1 MFDPSQATVVLV
13 DDDPGVRESLRAL
26 FESVP
31 YRCISYASA
40 EEYIAHPAPTAPRCV
55 LLDLRLPGMS
65 GIELQRLINRDSPR
79 LPVIFVSGDA
89 TRADMD
95 AAMAAG
101 AIDFLRKPVDPEAL
115 LNITQQCLCDSLDA
129 G

>member
-1 MFDPSQATVVLV
+1 MLV

-26 FESVP
+26 FEAVP

-40 EEYIAHPAPTAPRCV
+40 EEYIAHPAPTAPTAPRCV

-65 GIELQRLINRDSPR
+65 GIELQRLINWDSPR

-101 AIDFLRKPVDPEAL
+101 AIEFLRKPVDPEAL